1 MEETKIA
8 KNSPKGIK
16 RFFQVFDVVEGNNLR
31 NIMLS
36 LPFVVF
42 LVLLAFLHITNN
54 YLAEGYSR
62 KISKTEKEVKQLRW
76 EYMITTSGMMKL
88 SKQSEVVKMV
98 EGQGLKELRQPPYI
112 VKSEK

>member
-1 MEETKIA
+1 MDKTKTT
-8 KNSPKGIK
+8 KKEPKGIK

-42 LVLLAFLHITNN
+42 LVMLAFLHITNN

-62 KISKTEKEVKQLRW
+62 KINKTEKEVKQLRW
-76 EYMITTSGMMKL
+76 EYMITTSSMMKL

-98 EGQGLKELRQPPYI
+98 DGQGLKELRQAPYI
-112 VKSEK
+112 VKADK